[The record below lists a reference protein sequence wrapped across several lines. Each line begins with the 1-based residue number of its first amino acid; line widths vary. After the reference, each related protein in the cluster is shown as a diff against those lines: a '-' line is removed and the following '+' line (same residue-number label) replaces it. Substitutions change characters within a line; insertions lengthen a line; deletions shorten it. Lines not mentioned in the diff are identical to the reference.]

1 MLLGLVVLLLIAG
14 IALTMPAVQTRIAR
28 YFTDTVNKDFGTNI
42 NVEGVA
48 ISVFG
53 GVKFKNVL
61 IRDHRKDTLI
71 YSERIAT
78 TILEGKKMLNGDL
91 IFDNLDVYG
100 LLFNLKTTKSSNL
113 VLTTSQN
120 LYSTQEVK

>member
-1 MLLGLVVLLLIAG
+1 MLGLVVLLLIAG

-42 NVEGVA
+42 NVEGVS

-61 IRDHRKDTLI
+61 I
-71 YSERIAT
+71 
-78 TILEGKKMLNGDL
+78 
-91 IFDNLDVYG
+91 
-100 LLFNLKTTKSSNL
+100 TKI
-113 VLTTSQN
+113 
-120 LYSTQEVK
+120 